1 MNTIS
6 IDQTLARENTLEQSA
21 PDFRLTRLIL
31 IDSYARGKTVEI
43 DLSGHTALTGENAS
57 GKTTLLRLFPLF
69 FGEAPSRVI
78 QSDENNLK
86 FARHYLPHTS
96 SYVVFEYERR
106 GQRVLSVIHADGQSD
121 GANYRFINR
130 PFSPDLFRDA
140 NGLVQSQDLSRHLTK
155 LGVDFTKPL
164 SLTLYRQILQNEAG
178 REHRQ
183 LATMYSF
190 TGSGGRLKHIER
202 IITSILQRATTFFD
216 LKRMIVSSIQ
226 ENTEAF
232 SMRTSKR
239 ELTHWIGEYEAHNAV
254 MDKAP
259 IMDELE
265 LLDQQRRQAV
275 DEFSVLHAR
284 FQLMHDHYQAQVIA
298 GEGEE

>member
-106 GQRVLSVIHADGQSD
+106 GQRVLSVIHADGQTTSSSC
-121 GANYRFINR
+121 R
-130 PFSPDLFRDA
+130 
-140 NGLVQSQDLSRHLTK
+140 SRCSTH
-155 LGVDFTKPL
+155 
-164 SLTLYRQILQNEAG
+164 
-178 REHRQ
+178 
-183 LATMYSF
+183 ATC
-190 TGSGGRLKHIER
+190 
-202 IITSILQRATTFFD
+202 
-216 LKRMIVSSIQ
+216 
-226 ENTEAF
+226 
-232 SMRTSKR
+232 
-239 ELTHWIGEYEAHNAV
+239 
-254 MDKAP
+254 
-259 IMDELE
+259 
-265 LLDQQRRQAV
+265 
-275 DEFSVLHAR
+275 
-284 FQLMHDHYQAQVIA
+284 
-298 GEGEE
+298 

>member
-1 MNTIS
+1 MTENLLGFNSVITSDLPAVHMDITPQES
-6 IDQTLARENTLEQSA
+6 KATSDTLPANNPA
-21 PDFRLTRLIL
+21 DFRLTRLIL

-140 NGLVQSQDLSRHLTK
+140 NGLVQSQDLS
-155 LGVDFTKPL
+155 
-164 SLTLYRQILQNEAG
+164 
-178 REHRQ
+178 
-183 LATMYSF
+183 
-190 TGSGGRLKHIER
+190 
-202 IITSILQRATTFFD
+202 
-216 LKRMIVSSIQ
+216 
-226 ENTEAF
+226 
-232 SMRTSKR
+232 
-239 ELTHWIGEYEAHNAV
+239 
-254 MDKAP
+254 
-259 IMDELE
+259 
-265 LLDQQRRQAV
+265 
-275 DEFSVLHAR
+275 
-284 FQLMHDHYQAQVIA
+284 
-298 GEGEE
+298 